1 MYNNNYLYVIMDIVK
16 RFFISIALTI
26 IVFMDVA
33 NAFGMNKAYFSIYHE
48 RGIAADT
55 VLVDSICHG
64 ENYIKN
70 GFNLINPGAGNHLD
84 SLKLTGHDGKDS
96 TVYLNLFVGEKYYLE
111 YYEHI
116 CQGEEYHGHGFDITN
131 PIIGMN
137 VQQHTEVSM
146 YGCDSVVVLKLMV
159 GEVFHT
165 DIEKTICYGENYYE
179 NGFTYHKPAVGD
191 YEDSLVLST
200 VMGCD
205 SVVRLSLHVKP
216 VYHFNYADTICFGDN
231 YTLHGFRII
240 EPAAG
245 IVRDSLIYTTKAGCD
260 STLKLNL
267 YVAPVFD
274 TLFKES
280 ICLGETYHSHGFH
293 HENLHV
299 GTLFD
304 TLFLE
309 TVNGCDSIVRLELY
323 VAPLFRK
330 TFTDT
335 ICVGEDYHEHGFNYD
350 QPNVGW
356 TIDSLMLE
364 SVYGCDSVVGLQ
376 LYVAP
381 LYDISLFDTIC
392 FGESYN
398 EYGFNIQNPET
409 GTVFDSMLL
418 TSHVGC
424 DSTVRL
430 QLYVAPVYDTTFADS
445 ICHGENYNMH
455 GFNIENPEVGMTYD
469 TLFLESVLGCDSI
482 VKLELYVNP
491 KFEVAFTDT
500 ICHGENYNNHGFVYE
515 NPDAGTI
522 NDTLFFTTIAGCDS
536 IISLELLVV
545 QTSDT
550 LFIDTICFGESYN
563 EHGFNIINPEIGITI
578 DTLFFADETGCDS
591 MAILNLLVGEVYDLL
606 IFDTTCYGEEYHR
619 YGFDFDSLEVG
630 NTYDTLLLTSIVG
643 CDSTVKLE
651 LYVAPTFE
659 TLFTDTICFGEDYFE
674 HGFTIYD
681 PQVGLDTFQQHLTTI
696 HGCDSLV
703 ELHLY
708 VGALF
713 NISLHDTICF
723 GENYHKYNFN
733 LTKPEAGLHTLSQE
747 LLSGAGCDSIVTLNL
762 IVGNLYDTLVTD
774 TICYGES
781 YNENNFHYDNP
792 EPGRYRDTL
801 FLQTIHRCDSVVKL
815 NLYVAPTYSYDV
827 FDSICEGEDYNKY
840 GLEIEKPTPGIH
852 NYTSVLDTYLGCDSI
867 YNVTLKVVH
876 FFVTPEEIQGESF
889 VIISSNLWTGKYDY
903 TIEKIPGCKNYVWS
917 LWVEGDEGLEEN
929 TDWKLTYDNNYCEI
943 IVTTPV
949 KSILKVWAGNTC
961 GDVEQTKVLTG
972 TYFDVN
978 EFEPVDA
985 AIYPNP
991 FNNFVV
997 VECPNIEVIN
1007 LYNTSGQKVKSLTF
1021 SKEDQIIMD
1030 LSDLNN
1036 SLYLL
1041 EVITSEG
1048 RCVKR
1053 VSKSD
1058 FR

>member
-1 MYNNNYLYVIMDIVK
+1 MSIV
-16 RFFISIALTI
+16 RRIITSIALTI
-26 IVFMDVA
+26 IVFTGMD
-33 NAFGMNKAYFSIYHE
+33 NAFGDTGFHFSKYNE
-48 RGIAADT
+48 RVIVADT
-55 VLVDSICHG
+55 VLVDTICHG
-64 ENYIKN
+64 EDYVKN
-70 GFNLINPGAGNHLD
+70 GFVFINPDAGNHVD
-84 SLKLTGHDGKDS
+84 SLKLIGHDGKDS
-96 TVYLNLFVGEKYYLE
+96 TVYLDLFVGEKYYLE
-111 YYEHI
+111 YYENI

-137 VQQHTEVSM
+137 VRQHTEVSM
-146 YGCDSVVVLKLMV
+146 YGCDSIVVLKLMA

-205 SVVRLSLHVKP
+205 SIVRLSLHVKP
-216 VYHFNYADTICFGDN
+216 VYRFNYTDTICFGDN

-245 IVRDSLIYTTKAGCD
+245 IVRDSLMLTTKAGCD

-280 ICLGETYHSHGFH
+280 ICFGETYNRHGFH

-330 TFTDT
+330 SFTDT
-335 ICVGEDYHEHGFNYD
+335 ICFGEDYHEHGFNYD
-350 QPNVGW
+350 HPDVGW
-356 TIDSLMLE
+356 ITDSLMLE

-381 LYDISLFDTIC
+381 LYNINLTDTIC
-392 FGESYN
+392 SGESYT
-398 EYGFNIQNPET
+398 EYGFNIQNPGMGLT
-409 GTVFDSMLL
+409 QDSLL
-418 TSHVGC
+418 LASNVGC

-445 ICHGENYNMH
+445 ICYGENYNKH
-455 GFNIENPEVGMTYD
+455 GFNIENPEVGMIYD

-482 VKLELYVNP
+482 VRLELYVAST
-491 KFEVAFTDT
+491 FETAFTDT
-500 ICHGENYNNHGFVYE
+500 ICHGESYDGHGFVYE
-515 NPDAGTI
+515 NPEVGTI
-522 NDTLFFTTIAGCDS
+522 FDTLFLTTTAGCDS
-536 IISLELLVV
+536 IISLELFVAP
-545 QTSDT
+545 TFDT
-550 LFIDTICFGESYN
+550 LFTDTICFGESYS
-563 EHGFNIINPEIGITI
+563 EHGFNILNPEVGVTV
-578 DTLFFADETGCDS
+578 DTLFFTTVTGCDS
-591 MAILNLLVGEVYDLL
+591 IAVLNLLVGAVYDSL
-606 IFDTTCYGEEYHR
+606 ISDVICYGEEYHK
-619 YGFDFDSLEVG
+619 YGFDLDSLEVG
-630 NTYDTLLLTSIVG
+630 TTYDTLFLTSIVD
-643 CDSTVKLE
+643 CDSTVRLE

-659 TLFTDTICFGEDYFE
+659 TLFTDTICFGESYFE
-674 HGFTIYD
+674 HGFVIYD

-696 HGCDSLV
+696 HGCDSIV
-703 ELHLY
+703 ELYLY
-708 VGALF
+708 VGSLF
-713 NISLHDTICF
+713 NINLHDTICF
-723 GENYHKYNFN
+723 GESYHKYNFDII
-733 LTKPEAGLHTLSQE
+733 KPEAGLHTMSQE

-762 IVGNLYDTLVTD
+762 IVGSLYDTLVTD

-792 EPGRYRDTL
+792 EPGRYLDTL
-801 FLQTIHRCDSVVKL
+801 FIQTTHRCDSVIRL

-827 FDSICEGEDYNKY
+827 FDSICEGEDYDKY
-840 GLEIEKPTPGIH
+840 GLEIKNPGPGTH
-852 NYTSVLDTYLGCDSI
+852 NYISVLDTYLGCDSV
-867 YNVTLKVVH
+867 YNVTLKVTH
-876 FFVTPEEIQGESF
+876 TFATPEEIKGESTV
-889 VIISSNLWTGKYDY
+889 VISNNLWTGKYEY
-903 TIEKIPGCKNYVWS
+903 TIERIPGCSDYVWS
-917 LWVEGDEGLEEN
+917 LWTEGDEGLEEN
-929 TDWKLTYDNNYCEI
+929 TDWFLTYNNNYCEI

-949 KSILKVWAGNTC
+949 ESILKVWAGNRC
-961 GDVEQTKVLTG
+961 GDVEQTKVLKG
-972 TYFDVN
+972 SYFDIDEHKYV
-978 EFEPVDA
+978 EA
-985 AIYPNP
+985 AVFPNP
-991 FNNFVV
+991 FKDFVN
-997 VECPNIEVIN
+997 VECKNIEVIN
-1007 LYNTSGQKVKSLTF
+1007 LYNASGQKVKSLTF
-1021 SKEDQIIMD
+1021 SREDKVVMD
-1030 LSDLNN
+1030 LGDLGG

-1048 RCVKR
+1048 RCVKQ